1 MGFNGIQWGLYNG
14 FHSDSM
20 GFNGVSH
27 GAPNVV
33 EEAPGVQSHQPVMIG
48 GNKGLHR
55 QPFDSLQ
62 VP

>member
-1 MGFNGIQWGLYNG
+1 MGVIW
-14 FHSDSM
+14 DSM

-48 GNKGLHR
+48 GNKEA
-55 QPFDSLQ
+55 SSTI
-62 VP
+62 